1 MMSIPLYLVIIFHR
15 INTRQSHFFIS
26 HPWGSPCGIGS
37 VFKGQL
43 IEGAHKIAG
52 EAKYLPFNRE
62 QFQKTPEE
70 QLKFLAY
77 QAAAVI
83 SIYDPE
89 ILIVS
94 CKYTNKHELRE
105 LLKKYF
111 PEEYLPDI
119 HFIEH
124 FKEYGLLG
132 ALILS
137 IQEEN
142 KG

>member
-1 MMSIPLYLVIIFHR
+1 MQEKPNFFH
-15 INTRQSHFFIS
+15 
-26 HPWGSPCGIGS
+26 
-37 VFKGQL
+37 L
-43 IEGAHKIAG
+43 IK
-52 EAKYLPFNRE
+52 KNSK
-62 QFQKTPEE
+62 KTPEG
-70 QLKFLAY
+70 QLECLTY

-89 ILIVS
+89 MLIVS
-94 CKYTNKHELRE
+94 SKYTNKHELRE
-105 LLKKYF
+105 SLKKYF
-111 PEEYLPDI
+111 PEEYLPNI

>member
-1 MMSIPLYLVIIFHR
+1 M
-15 INTRQSHFFIS
+15 
-26 HPWGSPCGIGS
+26 GSPCGIGS

-52 EAKYLPFNRE
+52 EAKYLPFNTE
-62 QFQKTPEE
+62 EFKKTPEG
-70 QLKFLAY
+70 QLECLTY

-89 ILIVS
+89 MLIVS
-94 CKYTNKHELRE
+94 SKYTNKHELRE
-105 LLKKYF
+105 SLKKYL
-111 PEEYLPDI
+111 PEEYFPDI

>member
-1 MMSIPLYLVIIFHR
+1 M
-15 INTRQSHFFIS
+15 
-26 HPWGSPCGIGS
+26 
-37 VFKGQL
+37 
-43 IEGAHKIAG
+43 
-52 EAKYLPFNRE
+52 
-62 QFQKTPEE
+62 
-70 QLKFLAY
+70 
-77 QAAAVI
+77 I

-94 CKYTNKHELRE
+94 SKYTNKHELRE
-105 LLKKYF
+105 SLKKYF

-137 IQEEN
+137 IQKEEN